1 MENSPMKMQVAGR
14 LSGVGEYYFS
24 KKLREIDQMRAAGK
38 DIISLGVGGP
48 DQPPHPKVI
57 ARLAAEAAKPNTH
70 AYQPYK
76 GTAILRNAFARW
88 YGRFY
93 GVTLDPESEILPLI
107 GSKEGIM
114 HVCMTYLNP
123 GDKVLIP
130 NPGYPTY
137 RSAATIAG
145 GVCVDYL
152 LREENGWNPSIDEL
166 KELVRPDIVNFPHMP
181 TGAAPREGLFRDLVA
196 FARRNGI
203 LLLHDNPYS
212 FIRNE
217 HPESL
222 LATVGAKDVALELN
236 SLSKSHSMAGWRIG
250 MLAGGDPVSRVLFA
264 KHLLSASLMAAPG
277 SIVLA
282 KILCPQ
288 TEKVDDRLVK
298 MEKVGQH
305 STVLDALAAGTST
318 GVRLMVNIAA
328 MLLVFIA
335 MVALANY
342 ILEGVIGRYTGLN
355 DWIVSITDG
364 KAQGLTFQFILGV
377 ILSPFMWLI
386 GVPYQDVMLVG
397 SLLGQKT
404 ILNEFVAYFQLQ
416 EWKDAGLFLYQ
427 KSILMS
433 TYILC
438 GFANISSI
446 GILLGGMGVLAPEK
460 RELITRFGFPAMIA
474 GALVSVLSATIIGMM
489 LIVN

>member
-1 MENSPMKMQVAGR
+1 MENSPMKMQVADR

-152 LREENGWNPSIDEL
+152 LREANGWMPDFDEIERQGL
-166 KELVRPDIVNFPHMP
+166 DGVKIMIVNFPHMP

-222 LATVGAKDVALELN
+222 LATEGAKDVALELN

-250 MLAGGDPVSRVLFA
+250 MLAGAKERIDEVIRFKSNMDSGMFYPMQAAAAEALDLDEEWYRDLNRIYREREVIGFELLDLMGCSYAKPQSGLFVWGRLPKGAGDCFEFSDKLLYGCGVFITPGGIFGSEGNNYIRVSLCSPVEVLLRA
-264 KHLLSASLMAAPG
+264 K
-277 SIVLA
+277 
-282 KILCPQ
+282 
-288 TEKVDDRLVK
+288 ER
-298 MEKVGQH
+298 
-305 STVLDALAAGTST
+305 
-318 GVRLMVNIAA
+318 IAA
-328 MLLVFIA
+328 LL
-335 MVALANY
+335 N
-342 ILEGVIGRYTGLN
+342 
-355 DWIVSITDG
+355 
-364 KAQGLTFQFILGV
+364 K
-377 ILSPFMWLI
+377 
-386 GVPYQDVMLVG
+386 
-397 SLLGQKT
+397 
-404 ILNEFVAYFQLQ
+404 
-416 EWKDAGLFLYQ
+416 
-427 KSILMS
+427 
-433 TYILC
+433 
-438 GFANISSI
+438 
-446 GILLGGMGVLAPEK
+446 
-460 RELITRFGFPAMIA
+460 
-474 GALVSVLSATIIGMM
+474 
-489 LIVN
+489 

>member
-1 MENSPMKMQVAGR
+1 MENSPMKMQVADR

-57 ARLAAEAAKPNTH
+57 ARLAAEAANPNTH

-152 LREENGWNPSIDEL
+152 LREANGWMPDFDEIERQGL
-166 KELVRPDIVNFPHMP
+166 DGVKIMIVNFPHMP

-222 LATVGAKDVALELN
+222 LATEGAKDVALELN

-250 MLAGGDPVSRVLFA
+250 MLAGAKERIDEVIRFKSNMDSGMFYPMQAAAAEALDLDEEWYRDLNRIYREREVIGFELLDLMGCSYAKPQSGLFVWGRLPEGVGDCFEFSDKLLYGCGVFITPGGIFGSEGNNYIRISLCSPVEVLLRA
-264 KHLLSASLMAAPG
+264 K
-277 SIVLA
+277 
-282 KILCPQ
+282 
-288 TEKVDDRLVK
+288 ER
-298 MEKVGQH
+298 
-305 STVLDALAAGTST
+305 
-318 GVRLMVNIAA
+318 IAA
-328 MLLVFIA
+328 LL
-335 MVALANY
+335 N
-342 ILEGVIGRYTGLN
+342 
-355 DWIVSITDG
+355 
-364 KAQGLTFQFILGV
+364 K
-377 ILSPFMWLI
+377 
-386 GVPYQDVMLVG
+386 
-397 SLLGQKT
+397 
-404 ILNEFVAYFQLQ
+404 
-416 EWKDAGLFLYQ
+416 
-427 KSILMS
+427 
-433 TYILC
+433 
-438 GFANISSI
+438 
-446 GILLGGMGVLAPEK
+446 
-460 RELITRFGFPAMIA
+460 
-474 GALVSVLSATIIGMM
+474 
-489 LIVN
+489 

>member
-1 MENSPMKMQVAGR
+1 MENSPMKMQVADR

-152 LREENGWNPSIDEL
+152 LREANGWMPDFDEIERQGL
-166 KELVRPDIVNFPHMP
+166 DGVKIMIVNFPHMP

-222 LATVGAKDVALELN
+222 LATEAAKDVALELN

-250 MLAGGDPVSRVLFA
+250 MLAGAKERIDEVIRFKSNMDSGMFYPMQAAAAEALDLDEEWYRDLNRIYREREVIGFELLDLMGCSYAKPQSGLFVWGRLPKGAGDCFEFSDKLLYGCGVFITPGGIFGSEGNNYIRISLCSPVEVLLRA
-264 KHLLSASLMAAPG
+264 K
-277 SIVLA
+277 
-282 KILCPQ
+282 
-288 TEKVDDRLVK
+288 ER
-298 MEKVGQH
+298 
-305 STVLDALAAGTST
+305 
-318 GVRLMVNIAA
+318 IAA
-328 MLLVFIA
+328 LL
-335 MVALANY
+335 N
-342 ILEGVIGRYTGLN
+342 
-355 DWIVSITDG
+355 
-364 KAQGLTFQFILGV
+364 K
-377 ILSPFMWLI
+377 
-386 GVPYQDVMLVG
+386 
-397 SLLGQKT
+397 
-404 ILNEFVAYFQLQ
+404 
-416 EWKDAGLFLYQ
+416 
-427 KSILMS
+427 
-433 TYILC
+433 
-438 GFANISSI
+438 
-446 GILLGGMGVLAPEK
+446 
-460 RELITRFGFPAMIA
+460 
-474 GALVSVLSATIIGMM
+474 
-489 LIVN
+489 

>member
-1 MENSPMKMQVAGR
+1 MENSPMKMQVADR

-152 LREENGWNPSIDEL
+152 LREANGWMPDFDEIERQGL
-166 KELVRPDIVNFPHMP
+166 DGVKIMIVNFPHMP

-222 LATVGAKDVALELN
+222 LATEGAKDVALELN

-250 MLAGGDPVSRVLFA
+250 MLVGAKERIDEVIRFKSNMDSGMFYPMQAAAAEALDLDEEWYRDLNRIYREREVIGFELLDLMGCSYAKPQSGLFVWGRLPEGVGDCFEFSDKLLYGCDVFITPGGIFGSEGNNYIRISLCSPVEVLLRA
-264 KHLLSASLMAAPG
+264 K
-277 SIVLA
+277 
-282 KILCPQ
+282 
-288 TEKVDDRLVK
+288 ER
-298 MEKVGQH
+298 
-305 STVLDALAAGTST
+305 
-318 GVRLMVNIAA
+318 IAA
-328 MLLVFIA
+328 LL
-335 MVALANY
+335 N
-342 ILEGVIGRYTGLN
+342 
-355 DWIVSITDG
+355 
-364 KAQGLTFQFILGV
+364 K
-377 ILSPFMWLI
+377 
-386 GVPYQDVMLVG
+386 
-397 SLLGQKT
+397 
-404 ILNEFVAYFQLQ
+404 
-416 EWKDAGLFLYQ
+416 
-427 KSILMS
+427 
-433 TYILC
+433 
-438 GFANISSI
+438 
-446 GILLGGMGVLAPEK
+446 
-460 RELITRFGFPAMIA
+460 
-474 GALVSVLSATIIGMM
+474 
-489 LIVN
+489 

>member
-1 MENSPMKMQVAGR
+1 MENSPMKMQVADR

-152 LREENGWNPSIDEL
+152 LREANGWMPDFDEIERQGL
-166 KELVRPDIVNFPHMP
+166 DGVKIMIVNFPHMP

-217 HPESL
+217 HPENL
-222 LATVGAKDVALELN
+222 LATEGAKDVALELN

-250 MLAGGDPVSRVLFA
+250 MLAGAKERIDEVIRFKSNMDSGMFYPMQAAAAEALDLDEEWYRDLNRIYREREVIGFELLDLMGCSYAKPQSGLFVWGRLPKGAGDCFEFSDKLLYGCGVFITPGGIFGSEGNNYIRISLCSPVEVLLRA
-264 KHLLSASLMAAPG
+264 K
-277 SIVLA
+277 
-282 KILCPQ
+282 
-288 TEKVDDRLVK
+288 ER
-298 MEKVGQH
+298 
-305 STVLDALAAGTST
+305 
-318 GVRLMVNIAA
+318 IAA
-328 MLLVFIA
+328 LL
-335 MVALANY
+335 N
-342 ILEGVIGRYTGLN
+342 
-355 DWIVSITDG
+355 
-364 KAQGLTFQFILGV
+364 K
-377 ILSPFMWLI
+377 
-386 GVPYQDVMLVG
+386 
-397 SLLGQKT
+397 
-404 ILNEFVAYFQLQ
+404 
-416 EWKDAGLFLYQ
+416 
-427 KSILMS
+427 
-433 TYILC
+433 
-438 GFANISSI
+438 
-446 GILLGGMGVLAPEK
+446 
-460 RELITRFGFPAMIA
+460 
-474 GALVSVLSATIIGMM
+474 
-489 LIVN
+489 

>member
-1 MENSPMKMQVAGR
+1 MENSPMKMQVADR

-152 LREENGWNPSIDEL
+152 LREENGWMPDFDEIERQGL
-166 KELVRPDIVNFPHMP
+166 DGVKIMIVNFPHMP

-222 LATVGAKDVALELN
+222 LATAGAKDVALELN

-250 MLAGGDPVSRVLFA
+250 MLAGAKERIDEVIRFKSNMDSGMFYPMQAAAAEALDLDEEWYRDLNRIYREREVIGFELLDLMGCSYAKPQSGLFVWGRLPEGAGDCFEFSDKLLYGCGVFITPGGIFGSEGNNYIRISLCSPVEVLLRA
-264 KHLLSASLMAAPG
+264 K
-277 SIVLA
+277 
-282 KILCPQ
+282 
-288 TEKVDDRLVK
+288 ER
-298 MEKVGQH
+298 
-305 STVLDALAAGTST
+305 
-318 GVRLMVNIAA
+318 IAA
-328 MLLVFIA
+328 LL
-335 MVALANY
+335 N
-342 ILEGVIGRYTGLN
+342 
-355 DWIVSITDG
+355 
-364 KAQGLTFQFILGV
+364 K
-377 ILSPFMWLI
+377 
-386 GVPYQDVMLVG
+386 
-397 SLLGQKT
+397 
-404 ILNEFVAYFQLQ
+404 
-416 EWKDAGLFLYQ
+416 
-427 KSILMS
+427 
-433 TYILC
+433 
-438 GFANISSI
+438 
-446 GILLGGMGVLAPEK
+446 
-460 RELITRFGFPAMIA
+460 
-474 GALVSVLSATIIGMM
+474 
-489 LIVN
+489 

>member
-1 MENSPMKMQVAGR
+1 MKMQVADR

-152 LREENGWNPSIDEL
+152 LREENGWMPDFDEIERQGL
-166 KELVRPDIVNFPHMP
+166 DGVKIMIVNFPHMP

-250 MLAGGDPVSRVLFA
+250 MLAGAKERIDEVIRFKSNMDSGMFYPMQAAAAEALDLDEEWYRDLNRIYREREVIGFELLDLMGCSYAKPQSGLFVWGRLPEGAGDCFEFSDKLLYGCGVFVTPGGIFGSEGKNYIRISLCSPVEVLLRA
-264 KHLLSASLMAAPG
+264 K
-277 SIVLA
+277 
-282 KILCPQ
+282 
-288 TEKVDDRLVK
+288 ER
-298 MEKVGQH
+298 
-305 STVLDALAAGTST
+305 
-318 GVRLMVNIAA
+318 IAA
-328 MLLVFIA
+328 LL
-335 MVALANY
+335 N
-342 ILEGVIGRYTGLN
+342 
-355 DWIVSITDG
+355 
-364 KAQGLTFQFILGV
+364 K
-377 ILSPFMWLI
+377 
-386 GVPYQDVMLVG
+386 
-397 SLLGQKT
+397 
-404 ILNEFVAYFQLQ
+404 
-416 EWKDAGLFLYQ
+416 
-427 KSILMS
+427 
-433 TYILC
+433 
-438 GFANISSI
+438 
-446 GILLGGMGVLAPEK
+446 
-460 RELITRFGFPAMIA
+460 
-474 GALVSVLSATIIGMM
+474 
-489 LIVN
+489 

>member
-1 MENSPMKMQVAGR
+1 MENSPMKMQVADR

-152 LREENGWNPSIDEL
+152 LREENGWMPDFDEIERQGL
-166 KELVRPDIVNFPHMP
+166 DGVKIMIVNFPHMP

-222 LATVGAKDVALELN
+222 LATEGAKDVALELN

-250 MLAGGDPVSRVLFA
+250 MLAGAKERIDEVIRFKSNMDSGMFYPMQAAAAEALDLDEEWYRDLNRIYREREVIGFELLDLMGCSYAKPQSGLFVWGRLPKGAGDCFEFSDKLLYGCGVFITPGGIFGSEGNNYIRISLCSPVEVLLRA
-264 KHLLSASLMAAPG
+264 K
-277 SIVLA
+277 
-282 KILCPQ
+282 
-288 TEKVDDRLVK
+288 ER
-298 MEKVGQH
+298 
-305 STVLDALAAGTST
+305 
-318 GVRLMVNIAA
+318 IAA
-328 MLLVFIA
+328 LL
-335 MVALANY
+335 N
-342 ILEGVIGRYTGLN
+342 
-355 DWIVSITDG
+355 
-364 KAQGLTFQFILGV
+364 K
-377 ILSPFMWLI
+377 
-386 GVPYQDVMLVG
+386 
-397 SLLGQKT
+397 
-404 ILNEFVAYFQLQ
+404 
-416 EWKDAGLFLYQ
+416 
-427 KSILMS
+427 
-433 TYILC
+433 
-438 GFANISSI
+438 
-446 GILLGGMGVLAPEK
+446 
-460 RELITRFGFPAMIA
+460 
-474 GALVSVLSATIIGMM
+474 
-489 LIVN
+489 

>member
-1 MENSPMKMQVAGR
+1 MENSPMKMQVADR

-152 LREENGWNPSIDEL
+152 LREANGWMPDFDEIERQGL
-166 KELVRPDIVNFPHMP
+166 DGVKIMIVNFPHMP

-250 MLAGGDPVSRVLFA
+250 MLAGAKERIDEVIRFKSNMDSGMFYPMQAAAAEALDLDEEWYRDLNRIYREREVIGFELLDLMGCSYAKPQSGLFVWGRLPKGAGDCFEFSDKLLYGCGVFITPGGIFGSEGKNYIRISLCSPVEVLLRA
-264 KHLLSASLMAAPG
+264 K
-277 SIVLA
+277 
-282 KILCPQ
+282 
-288 TEKVDDRLVK
+288 ER
-298 MEKVGQH
+298 
-305 STVLDALAAGTST
+305 
-318 GVRLMVNIAA
+318 IAA
-328 MLLVFIA
+328 LL
-335 MVALANY
+335 N
-342 ILEGVIGRYTGLN
+342 
-355 DWIVSITDG
+355 
-364 KAQGLTFQFILGV
+364 K
-377 ILSPFMWLI
+377 
-386 GVPYQDVMLVG
+386 
-397 SLLGQKT
+397 
-404 ILNEFVAYFQLQ
+404 
-416 EWKDAGLFLYQ
+416 
-427 KSILMS
+427 
-433 TYILC
+433 
-438 GFANISSI
+438 
-446 GILLGGMGVLAPEK
+446 
-460 RELITRFGFPAMIA
+460 
-474 GALVSVLSATIIGMM
+474 
-489 LIVN
+489 

>member
-1 MENSPMKMQVAGR
+1 MENSPMKMQVADR

-152 LREENGWNPSIDEL
+152 LREANGWMPDFDEIERQGL
-166 KELVRPDIVNFPHMP
+166 DGVKIMIVNFPHMP

-250 MLAGGDPVSRVLFA
+250 MLAGAKERIDEVIRFKSNMDSGMFYPMQAAAAEALDLDEEWYRDLNRIYREREVIGFELLDLMGCSYAKPQSGLFVWGRLPEGAGDCFEFSDKLLYGCGVFITPGGIFGSEGNNYIRISLCSPVEVLLRA
-264 KHLLSASLMAAPG
+264 K
-277 SIVLA
+277 
-282 KILCPQ
+282 
-288 TEKVDDRLVK
+288 ER
-298 MEKVGQH
+298 
-305 STVLDALAAGTST
+305 
-318 GVRLMVNIAA
+318 IAA
-328 MLLVFIA
+328 LL
-335 MVALANY
+335 N
-342 ILEGVIGRYTGLN
+342 
-355 DWIVSITDG
+355 
-364 KAQGLTFQFILGV
+364 K
-377 ILSPFMWLI
+377 
-386 GVPYQDVMLVG
+386 
-397 SLLGQKT
+397 
-404 ILNEFVAYFQLQ
+404 
-416 EWKDAGLFLYQ
+416 
-427 KSILMS
+427 
-433 TYILC
+433 
-438 GFANISSI
+438 
-446 GILLGGMGVLAPEK
+446 
-460 RELITRFGFPAMIA
+460 
-474 GALVSVLSATIIGMM
+474 
-489 LIVN
+489 

>member
-1 MENSPMKMQVAGR
+1 MENSPMKMQVADR

-152 LREENGWNPSIDEL
+152 LREANGWMPDFDEIERQGL
-166 KELVRPDIVNFPHMP
+166 DGVKIMIVNFPHMP

-222 LATVGAKDVALELN
+222 LATEGAKDVALELN

-250 MLAGGDPVSRVLFA
+250 MLAGAKERIDEVIRFKSNMDSGMFYPMQAAAAEALDLDEEWYRDLNRIYREREVIGFELLDLMGCSYAKPQSGLFVWGRLPEGVGDCFEFSDKLLYGCGVFVTPGGIFGSEGKNYIRISLCSPVEVLLRA
-264 KHLLSASLMAAPG
+264 K
-277 SIVLA
+277 
-282 KILCPQ
+282 
-288 TEKVDDRLVK
+288 ER
-298 MEKVGQH
+298 
-305 STVLDALAAGTST
+305 
-318 GVRLMVNIAA
+318 IAA
-328 MLLVFIA
+328 LL
-335 MVALANY
+335 N
-342 ILEGVIGRYTGLN
+342 
-355 DWIVSITDG
+355 
-364 KAQGLTFQFILGV
+364 K
-377 ILSPFMWLI
+377 
-386 GVPYQDVMLVG
+386 
-397 SLLGQKT
+397 
-404 ILNEFVAYFQLQ
+404 
-416 EWKDAGLFLYQ
+416 
-427 KSILMS
+427 
-433 TYILC
+433 
-438 GFANISSI
+438 
-446 GILLGGMGVLAPEK
+446 
-460 RELITRFGFPAMIA
+460 
-474 GALVSVLSATIIGMM
+474 
-489 LIVN
+489 

>member
-1 MENSPMKMQVAGR
+1 MKMQVADR

-152 LREENGWNPSIDEL
+152 LREANGWMPDFDEIERQGL
-166 KELVRPDIVNFPHMP
+166 DGVKIMIVNFPHMP

-250 MLAGGDPVSRVLFA
+250 MLAGAKERIDEVIRFKSNMDSGMFYPMQAAAAEALDLDEEWYRDLNRIYREREVIGFELLDLMGCSYAKPQSGLFVWGRLPKGAGDCFEFSDKLLYGCGVFITPGGIFGSEGKNYIRISLCSPVEVLLRA
-264 KHLLSASLMAAPG
+264 K
-277 SIVLA
+277 
-282 KILCPQ
+282 
-288 TEKVDDRLVK
+288 ER
-298 MEKVGQH
+298 
-305 STVLDALAAGTST
+305 
-318 GVRLMVNIAA
+318 IAA
-328 MLLVFIA
+328 LL
-335 MVALANY
+335 N
-342 ILEGVIGRYTGLN
+342 
-355 DWIVSITDG
+355 
-364 KAQGLTFQFILGV
+364 K
-377 ILSPFMWLI
+377 
-386 GVPYQDVMLVG
+386 
-397 SLLGQKT
+397 
-404 ILNEFVAYFQLQ
+404 
-416 EWKDAGLFLYQ
+416 
-427 KSILMS
+427 
-433 TYILC
+433 
-438 GFANISSI
+438 
-446 GILLGGMGVLAPEK
+446 
-460 RELITRFGFPAMIA
+460 
-474 GALVSVLSATIIGMM
+474 
-489 LIVN
+489 

>member
-1 MENSPMKMQVAGR
+1 MENSPMKMQVADR

-93 GVTLDPESEILPLI
+93 GVTLDPENEILPLI

-152 LREENGWNPSIDEL
+152 LREENGWMPDFDEIERQGL
-166 KELVRPDIVNFPHMP
+166 DGVKIMIVNFPHMP

-222 LATVGAKDVALELN
+222 LATEGAKDVALELN

-250 MLAGGDPVSRVLFA
+250 MLAGAKERIDEVIRFKSNMDSGMFYPMQAAAAEALDLDVEWYRDLNRIYREREVIGFELLDLMGCSYAKPQSGLFVWGRLPEGAGDCFEFSDKLLYGCGVFITPGGIFGSEGNNYIRISLCSPVEVLLRA
-264 KHLLSASLMAAPG
+264 K
-277 SIVLA
+277 
-282 KILCPQ
+282 
-288 TEKVDDRLVK
+288 ER
-298 MEKVGQH
+298 
-305 STVLDALAAGTST
+305 
-318 GVRLMVNIAA
+318 IAA
-328 MLLVFIA
+328 LL
-335 MVALANY
+335 N
-342 ILEGVIGRYTGLN
+342 
-355 DWIVSITDG
+355 
-364 KAQGLTFQFILGV
+364 K
-377 ILSPFMWLI
+377 
-386 GVPYQDVMLVG
+386 
-397 SLLGQKT
+397 
-404 ILNEFVAYFQLQ
+404 
-416 EWKDAGLFLYQ
+416 
-427 KSILMS
+427 
-433 TYILC
+433 
-438 GFANISSI
+438 
-446 GILLGGMGVLAPEK
+446 
-460 RELITRFGFPAMIA
+460 
-474 GALVSVLSATIIGMM
+474 
-489 LIVN
+489 

>member
-1 MENSPMKMQVAGR
+1 MENSPMKMQVADR

-152 LREENGWNPSIDEL
+152 LREENGWMPDFDEIERQGMDGV
-166 KELVRPDIVNFPHMP
+166 KIMIVNFPHMP

-222 LATVGAKDVALELN
+222 LATAGAKDVALELN

-250 MLAGGDPVSRVLFA
+250 MLAGAKERIDEVIRFKSNMDSGMFYPMQAAAAEALDLDEEWYRDLNRIYREREVIGFELLDLMGCSYAKPQSGLFVWGRLPEGVGDCFEFSDKLLYGCGVFITPGGIFGSEGNNYIRISLCSPVEVLLRA
-264 KHLLSASLMAAPG
+264 K
-277 SIVLA
+277 
-282 KILCPQ
+282 
-288 TEKVDDRLVK
+288 ER
-298 MEKVGQH
+298 
-305 STVLDALAAGTST
+305 
-318 GVRLMVNIAA
+318 IAA
-328 MLLVFIA
+328 LL
-335 MVALANY
+335 N
-342 ILEGVIGRYTGLN
+342 
-355 DWIVSITDG
+355 
-364 KAQGLTFQFILGV
+364 K
-377 ILSPFMWLI
+377 
-386 GVPYQDVMLVG
+386 
-397 SLLGQKT
+397 
-404 ILNEFVAYFQLQ
+404 
-416 EWKDAGLFLYQ
+416 
-427 KSILMS
+427 
-433 TYILC
+433 
-438 GFANISSI
+438 
-446 GILLGGMGVLAPEK
+446 
-460 RELITRFGFPAMIA
+460 
-474 GALVSVLSATIIGMM
+474 
-489 LIVN
+489 

>member
-1 MENSPMKMQVAGR
+1 MKMQVADR

-152 LREENGWNPSIDEL
+152 LREANGWMPDFDEIERQGL
-166 KELVRPDIVNFPHMP
+166 DGVKIMIVNFPHMP

-250 MLAGGDPVSRVLFA
+250 MLAGAKERIDEVIRFKSNMDSGMFYPMQAAAAEALDLDEEWYRDLNRIYREREVIGFELLDLMGCSYAKPQSGLFVWGRLPEGVGDCFEFSDKLLYGCGVFITPGGIFGSEGNNYIRISLCSPVEVLLRA
-264 KHLLSASLMAAPG
+264 K
-277 SIVLA
+277 
-282 KILCPQ
+282 
-288 TEKVDDRLVK
+288 ER
-298 MEKVGQH
+298 
-305 STVLDALAAGTST
+305 
-318 GVRLMVNIAA
+318 IAA
-328 MLLVFIA
+328 LL
-335 MVALANY
+335 N
-342 ILEGVIGRYTGLN
+342 
-355 DWIVSITDG
+355 
-364 KAQGLTFQFILGV
+364 K
-377 ILSPFMWLI
+377 
-386 GVPYQDVMLVG
+386 
-397 SLLGQKT
+397 
-404 ILNEFVAYFQLQ
+404 
-416 EWKDAGLFLYQ
+416 
-427 KSILMS
+427 
-433 TYILC
+433 
-438 GFANISSI
+438 
-446 GILLGGMGVLAPEK
+446 
-460 RELITRFGFPAMIA
+460 
-474 GALVSVLSATIIGMM
+474 
-489 LIVN
+489 

>member
-1 MENSPMKMQVAGR
+1 MKMQVADR

-152 LREENGWNPSIDEL
+152 LREENGWMPDFDEIERQGL
-166 KELVRPDIVNFPHMP
+166 DGVKIMIVNFPHMP

-222 LATVGAKDVALELN
+222 LATEGAKDVALELN

-250 MLAGGDPVSRVLFA
+250 MLAGAKERIDEVIRFKSNMDSGMFYPMQAAAAEALDLDEEWYRDLNRIYCEREVVGFELLDLMRCSYAKPQSGLFVWGRLPEGAGDCFEFSDKLLYGCGVFITPGGIFGSEGNNYIRISLCSPVEVLLRA
-264 KHLLSASLMAAPG
+264 K
-277 SIVLA
+277 
-282 KILCPQ
+282 
-288 TEKVDDRLVK
+288 ER
-298 MEKVGQH
+298 
-305 STVLDALAAGTST
+305 
-318 GVRLMVNIAA
+318 IAA
-328 MLLVFIA
+328 LL
-335 MVALANY
+335 N
-342 ILEGVIGRYTGLN
+342 
-355 DWIVSITDG
+355 
-364 KAQGLTFQFILGV
+364 K
-377 ILSPFMWLI
+377 
-386 GVPYQDVMLVG
+386 
-397 SLLGQKT
+397 
-404 ILNEFVAYFQLQ
+404 
-416 EWKDAGLFLYQ
+416 
-427 KSILMS
+427 
-433 TYILC
+433 
-438 GFANISSI
+438 
-446 GILLGGMGVLAPEK
+446 
-460 RELITRFGFPAMIA
+460 
-474 GALVSVLSATIIGMM
+474 
-489 LIVN
+489 

>member
-1 MENSPMKMQVAGR
+1 MENSPMKMQVADR

-145 GVCVDYL
+145 GVSVDYL
-152 LREENGWNPSIDEL
+152 LREANGWMPDFDEIERQGL
-166 KELVRPDIVNFPHMP
+166 DGVKIMIVNFPHMP
-181 TGAAPREGLFRDLVA
+181 TGAAPREGLFCDLVA

-250 MLAGGDPVSRVLFA
+250 MLAGAKERIDEVIRFKSNMDSGMFYPMQAAAAEALDLDEEWYRDLNRIYREREVIGFELLDLMGCSYAKSQSGLFVWGRLPEGVGDCFEFSDKLLYGCGVFITPGGIFGSEGNNYIRISLCSPVEVLLRA
-264 KHLLSASLMAAPG
+264 K
-277 SIVLA
+277 
-282 KILCPQ
+282 
-288 TEKVDDRLVK
+288 ER
-298 MEKVGQH
+298 
-305 STVLDALAAGTST
+305 
-318 GVRLMVNIAA
+318 IAA
-328 MLLVFIA
+328 LL
-335 MVALANY
+335 N
-342 ILEGVIGRYTGLN
+342 
-355 DWIVSITDG
+355 
-364 KAQGLTFQFILGV
+364 K
-377 ILSPFMWLI
+377 
-386 GVPYQDVMLVG
+386 
-397 SLLGQKT
+397 
-404 ILNEFVAYFQLQ
+404 
-416 EWKDAGLFLYQ
+416 
-427 KSILMS
+427 
-433 TYILC
+433 
-438 GFANISSI
+438 
-446 GILLGGMGVLAPEK
+446 
-460 RELITRFGFPAMIA
+460 
-474 GALVSVLSATIIGMM
+474 
-489 LIVN
+489 

>member
-1 MENSPMKMQVAGR
+1 MENSSMKMQVADR

-152 LREENGWNPSIDEL
+152 LREANGWMPDFDEIERQGL
-166 KELVRPDIVNFPHMP
+166 DGVKIMIVNFPHMP

-222 LATVGAKDVALELN
+222 LATEGAKDVALELN

-250 MLAGGDPVSRVLFA
+250 MLAGAKERIDEVIRFKSNMDSGMFYPMQAAAAEALDLDEEWYRDLNRIYREREVIGFELLDLMGCSYAKPQSGLFVWGRLPKGAGDCFEFSDKLLYGCGVFITPGGIFGSEGNNYIRISLCSPVEVLLRA
-264 KHLLSASLMAAPG
+264 K
-277 SIVLA
+277 
-282 KILCPQ
+282 
-288 TEKVDDRLVK
+288 ER
-298 MEKVGQH
+298 
-305 STVLDALAAGTST
+305 
-318 GVRLMVNIAA
+318 IAA
-328 MLLVFIA
+328 LL
-335 MVALANY
+335 N
-342 ILEGVIGRYTGLN
+342 
-355 DWIVSITDG
+355 
-364 KAQGLTFQFILGV
+364 K
-377 ILSPFMWLI
+377 
-386 GVPYQDVMLVG
+386 
-397 SLLGQKT
+397 
-404 ILNEFVAYFQLQ
+404 
-416 EWKDAGLFLYQ
+416 
-427 KSILMS
+427 
-433 TYILC
+433 
-438 GFANISSI
+438 
-446 GILLGGMGVLAPEK
+446 
-460 RELITRFGFPAMIA
+460 
-474 GALVSVLSATIIGMM
+474 
-489 LIVN
+489 

>member
-1 MENSPMKMQVAGR
+1 MENSPMKMQVADR

-145 GVCVDYL
+145 GVSVDYL
-152 LREENGWNPSIDEL
+152 LREANGWMPDFDEIERQGL
-166 KELVRPDIVNFPHMP
+166 DGVKIMIVNFPHMP

-250 MLAGGDPVSRVLFA
+250 MLAGAKERIDEVIRFKSNMDSGMFYPMQAAAVEALDLDEEWYRDLNRIYREREVIGFELLDLMGCSYAKPQSGLFVWGRLPEGVGDCFEFSDKLLYGCGVFITPGGIFGSEGNNYIRISLCSPVEVLLRA
-264 KHLLSASLMAAPG
+264 K
-277 SIVLA
+277 
-282 KILCPQ
+282 
-288 TEKVDDRLVK
+288 ER
-298 MEKVGQH
+298 
-305 STVLDALAAGTST
+305 
-318 GVRLMVNIAA
+318 IAA
-328 MLLVFIA
+328 LL
-335 MVALANY
+335 N
-342 ILEGVIGRYTGLN
+342 
-355 DWIVSITDG
+355 
-364 KAQGLTFQFILGV
+364 K
-377 ILSPFMWLI
+377 
-386 GVPYQDVMLVG
+386 
-397 SLLGQKT
+397 
-404 ILNEFVAYFQLQ
+404 
-416 EWKDAGLFLYQ
+416 
-427 KSILMS
+427 
-433 TYILC
+433 
-438 GFANISSI
+438 
-446 GILLGGMGVLAPEK
+446 
-460 RELITRFGFPAMIA
+460 
-474 GALVSVLSATIIGMM
+474 
-489 LIVN
+489 

>member
-1 MENSPMKMQVAGR
+1 MENSPMKMQVADR

-114 HVCMTYLNP
+114 HVCMTYLNS

-152 LREENGWNPSIDEL
+152 LREANGWMPDFDEIERQGL
-166 KELVRPDIVNFPHMP
+166 DGVKIMIVNFPHMP

-222 LATVGAKDVALELN
+222 LATEGAKDVALELN

-250 MLAGGDPVSRVLFA
+250 MLAGAKERIDEVIRFKSNMDSGMFYPMQAAAAEALDLDEEWYRDLNRIYREREVIGFELLDLMGCSYAKPQSGLFVWGRLPEGVGDCFEFSDKLLYGCGVFITPGGIFGSEGNNYIRISLCSPVEVLLRA
-264 KHLLSASLMAAPG
+264 K
-277 SIVLA
+277 
-282 KILCPQ
+282 
-288 TEKVDDRLVK
+288 ER
-298 MEKVGQH
+298 
-305 STVLDALAAGTST
+305 
-318 GVRLMVNIAA
+318 IAA
-328 MLLVFIA
+328 LL
-335 MVALANY
+335 N
-342 ILEGVIGRYTGLN
+342 
-355 DWIVSITDG
+355 
-364 KAQGLTFQFILGV
+364 K
-377 ILSPFMWLI
+377 
-386 GVPYQDVMLVG
+386 
-397 SLLGQKT
+397 
-404 ILNEFVAYFQLQ
+404 
-416 EWKDAGLFLYQ
+416 
-427 KSILMS
+427 
-433 TYILC
+433 
-438 GFANISSI
+438 
-446 GILLGGMGVLAPEK
+446 
-460 RELITRFGFPAMIA
+460 
-474 GALVSVLSATIIGMM
+474 
-489 LIVN
+489 

>member
-1 MENSPMKMQVAGR
+1 MENSPMKMQVADR

-152 LREENGWNPSIDEL
+152 LREANGWMPDFDEIERQGL
-166 KELVRPDIVNFPHMP
+166 DGVKIMIVNFPHMP

-250 MLAGGDPVSRVLFA
+250 MLAGAKERIDEVIRFKSNMDSGMFYPMQAAAAEALDLDEEWYRDLNRIYREREVIGFELLDLMGCSYAKPQSGLFVWGRLPKGAGDCFEFSDKLLYGCGVFITPGGIFGSEGNNYIRISLCSPVEVLLRA
-264 KHLLSASLMAAPG
+264 K
-277 SIVLA
+277 
-282 KILCPQ
+282 
-288 TEKVDDRLVK
+288 ER
-298 MEKVGQH
+298 
-305 STVLDALAAGTST
+305 
-318 GVRLMVNIAA
+318 IAA
-328 MLLVFIA
+328 LL
-335 MVALANY
+335 N
-342 ILEGVIGRYTGLN
+342 
-355 DWIVSITDG
+355 
-364 KAQGLTFQFILGV
+364 K
-377 ILSPFMWLI
+377 
-386 GVPYQDVMLVG
+386 
-397 SLLGQKT
+397 
-404 ILNEFVAYFQLQ
+404 
-416 EWKDAGLFLYQ
+416 
-427 KSILMS
+427 
-433 TYILC
+433 
-438 GFANISSI
+438 
-446 GILLGGMGVLAPEK
+446 
-460 RELITRFGFPAMIA
+460 
-474 GALVSVLSATIIGMM
+474 
-489 LIVN
+489 

>member
-1 MENSPMKMQVAGR
+1 MENSPMKMQVADR

-152 LREENGWNPSIDEL
+152 LREANGWMPDFDEIERQGL
-166 KELVRPDIVNFPHMP
+166 DGVKIMIVNFPHMP

-250 MLAGGDPVSRVLFA
+250 MLAGAKERIDEVIRFKSNMDSGMFYPMQAAAAEALDLDEEWYRDLNRIYREREVIGFELLDLMGCSYAKPQSGLFVWGRLPKGAGDCFEFSDKLLYGCGVFITPGGIFGSEGNNYIRISFCSPVEVLLRA
-264 KHLLSASLMAAPG
+264 K
-277 SIVLA
+277 
-282 KILCPQ
+282 
-288 TEKVDDRLVK
+288 ER
-298 MEKVGQH
+298 
-305 STVLDALAAGTST
+305 
-318 GVRLMVNIAA
+318 IAA
-328 MLLVFIA
+328 LL
-335 MVALANY
+335 N
-342 ILEGVIGRYTGLN
+342 
-355 DWIVSITDG
+355 
-364 KAQGLTFQFILGV
+364 K
-377 ILSPFMWLI
+377 
-386 GVPYQDVMLVG
+386 
-397 SLLGQKT
+397 
-404 ILNEFVAYFQLQ
+404 
-416 EWKDAGLFLYQ
+416 
-427 KSILMS
+427 
-433 TYILC
+433 
-438 GFANISSI
+438 
-446 GILLGGMGVLAPEK
+446 
-460 RELITRFGFPAMIA
+460 
-474 GALVSVLSATIIGMM
+474 
-489 LIVN
+489 

>member
-1 MENSPMKMQVAGR
+1 MENSPMKMQVADR

-38 DIISLGVGGP
+38 DIISMGVGGP

-93 GVTLDPESEILPLI
+93 GVILDPESEILPLI

-152 LREENGWNPSIDEL
+152 LREANGWMPDFDEIERQGL
-166 KELVRPDIVNFPHMP
+166 DGVKIMIVNFPHMP

-222 LATVGAKDVALELN
+222 LATEGAKDVALELN

-250 MLAGGDPVSRVLFA
+250 MLAGAKERIDEVIRFKSNMDSGMFYPMQAAAAEALDLDEEWYRDLNRIYREREVIGFELLDLMGCSYAKPQSGLFVWGRLPKGAGDCFEFSDKLLYGCGVFITPGGIFGSEGNNYIRISLCSPVEVLLRA
-264 KHLLSASLMAAPG
+264 K
-277 SIVLA
+277 
-282 KILCPQ
+282 
-288 TEKVDDRLVK
+288 ER
-298 MEKVGQH
+298 
-305 STVLDALAAGTST
+305 
-318 GVRLMVNIAA
+318 IAA
-328 MLLVFIA
+328 LL
-335 MVALANY
+335 N
-342 ILEGVIGRYTGLN
+342 
-355 DWIVSITDG
+355 
-364 KAQGLTFQFILGV
+364 K
-377 ILSPFMWLI
+377 
-386 GVPYQDVMLVG
+386 
-397 SLLGQKT
+397 
-404 ILNEFVAYFQLQ
+404 
-416 EWKDAGLFLYQ
+416 
-427 KSILMS
+427 
-433 TYILC
+433 
-438 GFANISSI
+438 
-446 GILLGGMGVLAPEK
+446 
-460 RELITRFGFPAMIA
+460 
-474 GALVSVLSATIIGMM
+474 
-489 LIVN
+489 

>member
-1 MENSPMKMQVAGR
+1 MENKPIQIALAGR

-24 KKLREIDQMRAAGK
+24 KKLREIDQMRATGQ

-57 ARLAAEAAKPNTH
+57 ARLAAESAKPGTH

-76 GTAILRNAFARW
+76 GTAILREAFARW
-88 YGRFY
+88 YNRFY
-93 GVTLDPESEILPLI
+93 GVTLDPVTEVLPLI

-152 LREENGWNPSIDEL
+152 LREQNGWM
-166 KELVRPDIVNFPHMP
+166 PDFSEIERGGLDGVKIMIVNFPHMP

-196 FARRNGI
+196 FARKHNI

-222 LATVGAKDVALELN
+222 LATDGAKEVALELN

-250 MLAGGDPVSRVLFA
+250 MLAGAPERIDEVIRFKSNMDSGMFYPMQAAAAEALDLDEEWYRSLNAVYREREVKGFELLDLIGCSYAKPQSGLFVWGRLPEGAGDCFEFSD
-264 KHLLSASLMAAPG
+264 KLLYG
-277 SIVLA
+277 
-282 KILCPQ
+282 C
-288 TEKVDDRLVK
+288 
-298 MEKVGQH
+298 G
-305 STVLDALAAGTST
+305 
-318 GVRLMVNIAA
+318 
-328 MLLVFIA
+328 VFITPGGIFGSEGN
-335 MVALANY
+335 NY
-342 ILEGVIGRYTGLN
+342 IRISLCSPVEVLERAKQRIR
-355 DWIVSITDG
+355 
-364 KAQGLTFQFILGV
+364 
-377 ILSPFMWLI
+377 
-386 GVPYQDVMLVG
+386 
-397 SLLGQKT
+397 
-404 ILNEFVAYFQLQ
+404 
-416 EWKDAGLFLYQ
+416 
-427 KSILMS
+427 
-433 TYILC
+433 
-438 GFANISSI
+438 
-446 GILLGGMGVLAPEK
+446 EK
-460 RELITRFGFPAMIA
+460 M
-474 GALVSVLSATIIGMM
+474 
-489 LIVN
+489 

>member
-1 MENSPMKMQVAGR
+1 MKMQVADR

-145 GVCVDYL
+145 GVSVDYL
-152 LREENGWNPSIDEL
+152 LREANGWMPDFDEIERQGL
-166 KELVRPDIVNFPHMP
+166 DGVKIMIVNFPHMP

-250 MLAGGDPVSRVLFA
+250 MLAGAKERIDEVIRFKSNMDSGMFYPMQAAAVEALDLDEEWYRDLNRIYREREVIGFELLDLMGCSYAKPQSGLFVWGRLPEGVGDCFEFSDKLLYGCGVFITPGGIFGSEGNNYIRISLCSPVEVLLRA
-264 KHLLSASLMAAPG
+264 K
-277 SIVLA
+277 
-282 KILCPQ
+282 
-288 TEKVDDRLVK
+288 ER
-298 MEKVGQH
+298 
-305 STVLDALAAGTST
+305 
-318 GVRLMVNIAA
+318 IAA
-328 MLLVFIA
+328 LL
-335 MVALANY
+335 N
-342 ILEGVIGRYTGLN
+342 
-355 DWIVSITDG
+355 
-364 KAQGLTFQFILGV
+364 K
-377 ILSPFMWLI
+377 
-386 GVPYQDVMLVG
+386 
-397 SLLGQKT
+397 
-404 ILNEFVAYFQLQ
+404 
-416 EWKDAGLFLYQ
+416 
-427 KSILMS
+427 
-433 TYILC
+433 
-438 GFANISSI
+438 
-446 GILLGGMGVLAPEK
+446 
-460 RELITRFGFPAMIA
+460 
-474 GALVSVLSATIIGMM
+474 
-489 LIVN
+489 

>member
-1 MENSPMKMQVAGR
+1 MENSPMKMQVADR

-145 GVCVDYL
+145 GVSVDYL
-152 LREENGWNPSIDEL
+152 LREANGWMPDFDEIERQGL
-166 KELVRPDIVNFPHMP
+166 DGVKIMIVNFPHMP

-250 MLAGGDPVSRVLFA
+250 MLAGAKERIDEVIRFKSNMDSGMFYPMQAAAAEALDLDEEWYRDLNRIYREREVIGFELLDLMGCSYAKPQSGLFVWGRLPKGAGDCFEFSDKLLYGCGVFITPGGIFGSEGNNYIRISLCSPVEVLLRA
-264 KHLLSASLMAAPG
+264 K
-277 SIVLA
+277 
-282 KILCPQ
+282 
-288 TEKVDDRLVK
+288 ER
-298 MEKVGQH
+298 
-305 STVLDALAAGTST
+305 
-318 GVRLMVNIAA
+318 IAA
-328 MLLVFIA
+328 LL
-335 MVALANY
+335 N
-342 ILEGVIGRYTGLN
+342 
-355 DWIVSITDG
+355 
-364 KAQGLTFQFILGV
+364 K
-377 ILSPFMWLI
+377 
-386 GVPYQDVMLVG
+386 
-397 SLLGQKT
+397 
-404 ILNEFVAYFQLQ
+404 
-416 EWKDAGLFLYQ
+416 
-427 KSILMS
+427 
-433 TYILC
+433 
-438 GFANISSI
+438 
-446 GILLGGMGVLAPEK
+446 
-460 RELITRFGFPAMIA
+460 
-474 GALVSVLSATIIGMM
+474 
-489 LIVN
+489 

>member
-1 MENSPMKMQVAGR
+1 MENSPMKMQVADR

-152 LREENGWNPSIDEL
+152 LREENGWMPDFDEIERQGL
-166 KELVRPDIVNFPHMP
+166 DGVKIMIVNFPHMP

-250 MLAGGDPVSRVLFA
+250 MLAGAKERIDEVIRFKSNMDSGMFYPMQAAAAEALDLDEEWYRDLNRIYREREVIGFELLDLMGCSYAKPQSGLFVWGRLPEGVGDCFESSDKLLYGCGVFITPGGIFGSEGNNYIRISLCSPVEVLLRA
-264 KHLLSASLMAAPG
+264 K
-277 SIVLA
+277 
-282 KILCPQ
+282 
-288 TEKVDDRLVK
+288 ER
-298 MEKVGQH
+298 
-305 STVLDALAAGTST
+305 
-318 GVRLMVNIAA
+318 IAA
-328 MLLVFIA
+328 LL
-335 MVALANY
+335 N
-342 ILEGVIGRYTGLN
+342 
-355 DWIVSITDG
+355 
-364 KAQGLTFQFILGV
+364 K
-377 ILSPFMWLI
+377 
-386 GVPYQDVMLVG
+386 
-397 SLLGQKT
+397 
-404 ILNEFVAYFQLQ
+404 
-416 EWKDAGLFLYQ
+416 
-427 KSILMS
+427 
-433 TYILC
+433 
-438 GFANISSI
+438 
-446 GILLGGMGVLAPEK
+446 
-460 RELITRFGFPAMIA
+460 
-474 GALVSVLSATIIGMM
+474 
-489 LIVN
+489 

>member
-1 MENSPMKMQVAGR
+1 MENSPMKMQVADR

-152 LREENGWNPSIDEL
+152 LREENGWMPDFDEIERQGL
-166 KELVRPDIVNFPHMP
+166 DGVKIMIVNFPHMP

-250 MLAGGDPVSRVLFA
+250 MLAGAKERIDEVIRFKSNMDSGMFYPMQAAAAEALDLDEEWYRDLNRIYREREVIGFELLDLMGCSYAKPQSGLFVWGRLPEGVGDCFEFSDKLLYGCGVFITPGGIFGSEGNNYIRISLCSPVEVLLRA
-264 KHLLSASLMAAPG
+264 K
-277 SIVLA
+277 
-282 KILCPQ
+282 
-288 TEKVDDRLVK
+288 ER
-298 MEKVGQH
+298 
-305 STVLDALAAGTST
+305 
-318 GVRLMVNIAA
+318 IAA
-328 MLLVFIA
+328 LL
-335 MVALANY
+335 N
-342 ILEGVIGRYTGLN
+342 
-355 DWIVSITDG
+355 
-364 KAQGLTFQFILGV
+364 K
-377 ILSPFMWLI
+377 
-386 GVPYQDVMLVG
+386 
-397 SLLGQKT
+397 
-404 ILNEFVAYFQLQ
+404 
-416 EWKDAGLFLYQ
+416 
-427 KSILMS
+427 
-433 TYILC
+433 
-438 GFANISSI
+438 
-446 GILLGGMGVLAPEK
+446 
-460 RELITRFGFPAMIA
+460 
-474 GALVSVLSATIIGMM
+474 
-489 LIVN
+489 

>member
-1 MENSPMKMQVAGR
+1 MENSPMKMQVADR

-152 LREENGWNPSIDEL
+152 LREANGWMPDFDEIERQGL
-166 KELVRPDIVNFPHMP
+166 DGVKIMIVNFPHMP

-222 LATVGAKDVALELN
+222 LATEGAKDVALELN

-250 MLAGGDPVSRVLFA
+250 MLAGAKERIDEVIRFKSNMDSGMFYPMQAAAAEALDLDEEWYRDLNCIYREREVIGFELLDLMGCSYAKPQSGLFVWGRLPEGAGDCFEFSDKLLYGCGVFITPGGIFGSEGNNYIRISLCSPVEVLLRA
-264 KHLLSASLMAAPG
+264 K
-277 SIVLA
+277 
-282 KILCPQ
+282 
-288 TEKVDDRLVK
+288 ER
-298 MEKVGQH
+298 
-305 STVLDALAAGTST
+305 
-318 GVRLMVNIAA
+318 IAA
-328 MLLVFIA
+328 LL
-335 MVALANY
+335 N
-342 ILEGVIGRYTGLN
+342 
-355 DWIVSITDG
+355 
-364 KAQGLTFQFILGV
+364 K
-377 ILSPFMWLI
+377 
-386 GVPYQDVMLVG
+386 
-397 SLLGQKT
+397 
-404 ILNEFVAYFQLQ
+404 
-416 EWKDAGLFLYQ
+416 
-427 KSILMS
+427 
-433 TYILC
+433 
-438 GFANISSI
+438 
-446 GILLGGMGVLAPEK
+446 
-460 RELITRFGFPAMIA
+460 
-474 GALVSVLSATIIGMM
+474 
-489 LIVN
+489 

>member
-1 MENSPMKMQVAGR
+1 MKMQVADR

-145 GVCVDYL
+145 GVSVDYL
-152 LREENGWNPSIDEL
+152 LREANGWMPDFDEIERQGL
-166 KELVRPDIVNFPHMP
+166 DGVKIMIVNFPHMP

-222 LATVGAKDVALELN
+222 LVTEGAKDVALELN

-250 MLAGGDPVSRVLFA
+250 MLAGAKERIDEVIRFKSNMDSGMFYPMQAAAAEALDLDEEWYRDLNRIYREREVIGFELLDLMGCSYAKPQSGLFVWGRLPKGAGDCFEFSDKLLYGCGVFITPGGIFGSEGNNYIRISLCSPVEVLLRA
-264 KHLLSASLMAAPG
+264 K
-277 SIVLA
+277 
-282 KILCPQ
+282 
-288 TEKVDDRLVK
+288 ER
-298 MEKVGQH
+298 
-305 STVLDALAAGTST
+305 
-318 GVRLMVNIAA
+318 IAA
-328 MLLVFIA
+328 LL
-335 MVALANY
+335 N
-342 ILEGVIGRYTGLN
+342 
-355 DWIVSITDG
+355 
-364 KAQGLTFQFILGV
+364 K
-377 ILSPFMWLI
+377 
-386 GVPYQDVMLVG
+386 
-397 SLLGQKT
+397 
-404 ILNEFVAYFQLQ
+404 
-416 EWKDAGLFLYQ
+416 
-427 KSILMS
+427 
-433 TYILC
+433 
-438 GFANISSI
+438 
-446 GILLGGMGVLAPEK
+446 
-460 RELITRFGFPAMIA
+460 
-474 GALVSVLSATIIGMM
+474 
-489 LIVN
+489 

>member
-152 LREENGWNPSIDEL
+152 LREENGWMPDFDEIERQGL
-166 KELVRPDIVNFPHMP
+166 DGVKIMIVNFPHMP

-250 MLAGGDPVSRVLFA
+250 MLAGAKERIDEVIRFKSNMDSGMFYPMQAAAAEALDLDEEWYRDLNRIYREREVIGFELLDLMGCSYAKPQSGLFVWGRLPKGAGDCFEFSDKLLYGCGVFITPGGIFGSEGNNYIRISLCSPVEVLLRA
-264 KHLLSASLMAAPG
+264 K
-277 SIVLA
+277 
-282 KILCPQ
+282 
-288 TEKVDDRLVK
+288 ER
-298 MEKVGQH
+298 
-305 STVLDALAAGTST
+305 
-318 GVRLMVNIAA
+318 IAA
-328 MLLVFIA
+328 LL
-335 MVALANY
+335 N
-342 ILEGVIGRYTGLN
+342 
-355 DWIVSITDG
+355 
-364 KAQGLTFQFILGV
+364 K
-377 ILSPFMWLI
+377 
-386 GVPYQDVMLVG
+386 
-397 SLLGQKT
+397 
-404 ILNEFVAYFQLQ
+404 
-416 EWKDAGLFLYQ
+416 
-427 KSILMS
+427 
-433 TYILC
+433 
-438 GFANISSI
+438 
-446 GILLGGMGVLAPEK
+446 
-460 RELITRFGFPAMIA
+460 
-474 GALVSVLSATIIGMM
+474 
-489 LIVN
+489 

>member
-1 MENSPMKMQVAGR
+1 MENSPKKMQVADR

-152 LREENGWNPSIDEL
+152 LREANGWMPDFDEIERQGL
-166 KELVRPDIVNFPHMP
+166 DGVKIMIVNFPHMP

-222 LATVGAKDVALELN
+222 LATEGAKDVALELN

-250 MLAGGDPVSRVLFA
+250 MLAGAKERIDEVILFKSNMDSGMFYPMQAAAAEALDLDEEWYRDLNRIYREREVIGFELLDLMGCSYAKPQSGLFVWGRLPKGAGDCFEFSDKLLYGCGVFITPGGIFGSEGNNYIRISLCSPVEVLLRA
-264 KHLLSASLMAAPG
+264 K
-277 SIVLA
+277 
-282 KILCPQ
+282 
-288 TEKVDDRLVK
+288 ER
-298 MEKVGQH
+298 
-305 STVLDALAAGTST
+305 
-318 GVRLMVNIAA
+318 IAA
-328 MLLVFIA
+328 LL
-335 MVALANY
+335 N
-342 ILEGVIGRYTGLN
+342 
-355 DWIVSITDG
+355 
-364 KAQGLTFQFILGV
+364 K
-377 ILSPFMWLI
+377 
-386 GVPYQDVMLVG
+386 
-397 SLLGQKT
+397 
-404 ILNEFVAYFQLQ
+404 
-416 EWKDAGLFLYQ
+416 
-427 KSILMS
+427 
-433 TYILC
+433 
-438 GFANISSI
+438 
-446 GILLGGMGVLAPEK
+446 
-460 RELITRFGFPAMIA
+460 
-474 GALVSVLSATIIGMM
+474 
-489 LIVN
+489 